1 MIQKLFVLFDC
12 KSETYTAPTMNPS
25 REQARRSFADAVNN
39 VEGGQPSVLFFHPE
53 DFTLFEVVEYN
64 PATADISV
72 YPKIA
77 VANGVDVKIPK

>member
-53 DFTLFEVVEYN
+53 DFTLFEVGEYN